1 MWEHGCASCSSDVV
15 RSFLGSLVLL
25 AVLPVAASLAACA
38 GADGQDDT
46 ASGAGAVTSGTAANA
61 GWLSG
66 DTKRRAEALTSL
78 FENSTTEIQYAYVED
93 IHDGRGFTAGRA
105 GFTTATGD
113 ALEVIA
119 LYTMRAPRN
128 PLATYLPRLRVLAT
142 SESGSVV
149 GLDGFAAAWV
159 AASRDA
165 AFRTAQDDVEDR
177 LYFVPAMRRADTL
190 HLTLPLARAALYDA
204 IIQHGEGDDPD
215 GLPALLAK
223 TAKSASGTPASGV
236 DEKRW
241 LEAFF
246 TVRRADLAHASDPST
261 RQAWSESVG
270 RVDALRAIAK
280 SGNYDL
286 HGPIV
291 VHSGDVEGTVR

>member
-1 MWEHGCASCSSDVV
+1 MSCIEAVV
-15 RSFLGSLVLL
+15 RSFLGCLVLL
-25 AVLPVAASLAACA
+25 VVVPLAACA
-38 GADGQDDT
+38 APDATDD
-46 ASGAGAVTSGTAANA
+46 AAQGAGAITTGSAASP
-61 GWLSG
+61 GWLAG

-78 FENSTTEIQYAYVED
+78 FENGTTDIQYAYVED

-119 LYTMRAPRN
+119 LYTMRVPGNALAP
-128 PLATYLPRLRVLAT
+128 YLPRLRVLAA
-142 SESGSVV
+142 SESGSAV
-149 GLDGFAAAWV
+149 GLDGFAAAWS
-159 AASRDA
+159 AAARDA
-165 AFRTAQDDVEDR
+165 AFRTAQDDVLDR
-177 LYFVPAMRRADTL
+177 LYFVPAMKRADSL

-204 IIQHGEGDDPD
+204 IIQHGEGDDAD
-215 GLPALLAK
+215 GLPALLARTSK
-223 TAKSASGTPASGV
+223 AVAGTPASGV

-246 TVRRADLAHASDPST
+246 TVRRADLAHASDAST

-270 RVDALRAIAK
+270 RVDALRAVAAT
-280 SGNYDL
+280 GNYEL

-291 VHSGDVEGTVR
+291 VHSGDFDGTVR

>member
-1 MWEHGCASCSSDVV
+1 MTASTGCS
-15 RSFLGSLVLL
+15 
-25 AVLPVAASLAACA
+25 
-38 GADGQDDT
+38 GADATDSVTDGADAIS
-46 ASGAGAVTSGTAANA
+46 ASAAHP

-113 ALEVIA
+113 ALEVID
-119 LYTMRAPRN
+119 LYTSRVPIN
-128 PLATYLPRLRVLAT
+128 PLAKYLPRLRVLAK

-149 GLDGFAAAWV
+149 GLDGFAAAWTT
-159 AASRDA
+159 AARDP
-165 AFRTAQDDVEDR
+165 AFRKAQDDVEDR
-177 LYFVPAMRRADTL
+177 LYFVPAMKRADDL
-190 HLTLPLARAALYDA
+190 HLATALARAEIYDA

-215 GLPALLAK
+215 GLPALLTK
-223 TAKSASGTPASGV
+223 TAKNAGGTPATGI
-236 DEKRW
+236 DEKKW
-241 LEAFF
+241 LDAFF
-246 TVRRADLAHASDPST
+246 TVRRADLAHASDAST
-261 RQAWSESVG
+261 RAAWAESVS

-280 SGNYDL
+280 SDNYDL

-291 VHSGDVEGTVR
+291 VHSGDVDGTIE

>member
-1 MWEHGCASCSSDVV
+1 VSLSGALVACS
-15 RSFLGSLVLL
+15 
-25 AVLPVAASLAACA
+25 
-38 GADGQDDT
+38 GADAPDAPADSADAISAPST
-46 ASGAGAVTSGTAANA
+46 TNATSP

-78 FENSTTEIQYAYVED
+78 FENSTTEIQYAYVEE

-113 ALEVIA
+113 ALEVIE
-119 LYTMRAPRN
+119 LYTTRVPAN
-128 PLATYLPRLRVLAT
+128 PLAKYLPRLRVLAKA
-142 SESGSVV
+142 ESGSVV
-149 GLDGFAAAWV
+149 GLDGFAAAWTT
-159 AASRDA
+159 AARDA

-177 LYFVPAMRRADTL
+177 LYFIPAMTRADAL
-190 HLTLPLARAALYDA
+190 HLATPLARAELYDA

-223 TAKSASGTPASGV
+223 AASSVSGTPATGV
-236 DEKRW
+236 DEKKW

-246 TVRRADLAHASDPST
+246 TVRRADLAHASDAST
-261 RQAWSESVG
+261 RAAWAESVS
-270 RVDALRAIAK
+270 RVDAVRAIAK
-280 SGNYDL
+280 SGNYEL

-291 VHSGDVEGTVR
+291 VHSGDVDGTVE

>member
-1 MWEHGCASCSSDVV
+1 V
-15 RSFLGSLVLL
+15 RTSLLLSLL
-25 AVLPVAASLAACA
+25 AVWCASGLPACAADSAADDAAA
-38 GADGQDDT
+38 GADAITTG
-46 ASGAGAVTSGTAANA
+46 ASVSPA
-61 GWLSG
+61 WLAG

-119 LYTMRAPRN
+119 LYTTRVPAN
-128 PLATYLPRLRVLAT
+128 PLARYLPRLRALA
-142 SESGSVV
+142 SAESGSVV

-165 AFRTAQDDVEDR
+165 AFRTAQDDIEDR
-177 LYFVPAMRRADTL
+177 LYFVPAMKRADTL
-190 HLTLPLARAALYDA
+190 HLTLPLARAAIYDA

-215 GLPALLAK
+215 GLPALLAR
-223 TAKSASGTPASGV
+223 TARSVSGSPASGV

-261 RQAWSESVG
+261 RQAWSESVS

-291 VHSGDVEGTVR
+291 VHSGDVDGTVQ

>member
-1 MWEHGCASCSSDVV
+1 MHTC
-15 RSFLGSLVLL
+15 RSVQRHALAFALAAVLGSSLL
-25 AVLPVAASLAACA
+25 ACSGTDASDAP
-38 GADGQDDT
+38 GDSADAIT
-46 ASGAGAVTSGTAANA
+46 SGASPSAHP
-61 GWLSG
+61 GWLAG

-119 LYTMRAPRN
+119 LYTTRVPAN
-128 PLATYLPRLRVLAT
+128 PLARYLPRLRVLAHA
-142 SESGSVV
+142 ESGSVV
-149 GLDGFAAAWV
+149 GLDGFAAAWT
-159 AASRDA
+159 AAARDPK
-165 AFRTAQDDVEDR
+165 FRTAQDDIEDR
-177 LYFVPAMRRADTL
+177 LYFIPAMTRADAL
-190 HLTLPLARAALYDA
+190 HLATPLARAAIYDA
-204 IIQHGEGDDPD
+204 IIQHGEGSDPD

-223 TAKSASGTPASGV
+223 TATNVHGTPASGV
-236 DEKRW
+236 EEKKW

-246 TVRRADLAHASDPST
+246 TVRRADLAHATDAST
-261 RQAWSESVG
+261 RAAWAESVS
-270 RVDALRAIAK
+270 RVDVLRAIAK

-291 VHSGDVEGTVR
+291 VHSGDVAGTVD

>member
-1 MWEHGCASCSSDVV
+1 MRSPRVALLLFVSLSGALVACS
-15 RSFLGSLVLL
+15 
-25 AVLPVAASLAACA
+25 
-38 GADGQDDT
+38 GADAAGPSGDT
-46 ASGAGAVTSGTAANA
+46 TDAISAAHVESP

-113 ALEVIA
+113 ALEVIE
-119 LYTMRAPRN
+119 LYTTRVPAN
-128 PLATYLPRLRVLAT
+128 PLAKYLPRLRVLAKA
-142 SESGSVV
+142 ESGSVV
-149 GLDGFAAAWV
+149 GLEGFAAAWTT
-159 AASRDA
+159 AARDP

-177 LYFVPAMRRADTL
+177 LYFIPAMKRADAL
-190 HLTLPLARAALYDA
+190 HLATPLARAELYDA

-223 TAKSASGTPASGV
+223 TAKTVSGTPATGV
-236 DEKRW
+236 DEKKW

-246 TVRRADLAHASDPST
+246 TVRRADLAHASDAST
-261 RQAWSESVG
+261 RAAWAESVS
-270 RVDALRAIAK
+270 RVDAVRAIAK

-291 VHSGDVEGTVR
+291 VHSGDVDGTVE

>member
-1 MWEHGCASCSSDVV
+1 V
-15 RSFLGSLVLL
+15 RSYLGSLVI
-25 AVLPVAASLAACA
+25 LAACA
-38 GADGQDDT
+38 SSLVACAADDAPDDA
-46 ASGAGAVTSGTAANA
+46 ASSAGAITSGTTANP
-61 GWLSG
+61 GWLAG

-119 LYTMRAPRN
+119 LYTMRVPAN
-128 PLATYLPRLRVLAT
+128 PLATYLPRLRALAS

-159 AASRDA
+159 TASRDA
-165 AFRTAQDDVEDR
+165 AFRSAQDDVEDR
-177 LYFVPAMRRADTL
+177 LYFVPAMKRADTL
-190 HLTLPLARAALYDA
+190 HLTLPLARAAIYDA
-204 IIQHGEGDDPD
+204 IIQHGEGDDAD
-215 GLPALLAK
+215 GLPALLAR

-236 DEKRW
+236 DEKKW

-291 VHSGDVEGTVR
+291 VHSGDVDGTVQ